1 MDKGIFKNIIRIASI
16 ERINYS
22 SQTVTIRMLDRVD
35 SKTFECPM
43 PHPAV
48 MTNSGIF
55 TAPSIGTRV
64 LVGFTYREAPI
75 IVGFMPNSAQAQD
88 LTSSTNTRNF
98 LTKDTNYPTLKPGEI
113 SIQGLSNSSLF
124 FDNKGSISLKFGNS
138 NISYSSKNILSEK
151 VESKYVNT
159 AGHRQISGVIKRDT
173 RKQGRKVE
181 EVFDK
186 LTTVNF
192 DDLLTTI
199 GRNPNLSTSTISG
212 GNSRSEVLR
221 NPALVENKEIV
232 YEFSIN
238 DNIGSFDDERNRIA
252 NKDIFPLEELGRR
265 DMSRTDI
272 LNLNPLVPGN
282 MIETVKGTVVDIY
295 GNILDLNRNII
306 NYNGI
311 DPKEVYTRLETE
323 DKLLRRSIKYHLEI
337 NSKKKPVKEFKFDD
351 IDAEDSGLEKIGY
364 SHSRWSVDVD
374 GEGLTKIN
382 IPANTNT
389 GNIPLLTRY
398 TNSNVRRED
407 NSIIFR
413 DEDNPNQDVLHLA
426 FGENS
431 GNGVSVTDSYSPSNF
446 GNRFSQETIAYRTAY
461 HDIVSTCSELLGG
474 NAISSSV
481 SNALDDSSANAGGRS
496 LHLNLDGSLEL
507 NVGKDNVDGKSFIQD
522 FSGGIIS
529 RIGKDFNENSI
540 VSQLDGNINVQVGGD
555 SIETEGKVDSPSFKF
570 YISKGDSFHKVEVN
584 ENGIFIRSA
593 ANTSIVIDSSKNLVL
608 KSKKDTLL
616 HGENVYIH
624 GTSDDNGESL
634 AGERL
639 VQRTG
644 RKIF

>member
-1 MDKGIFKNIIRIASI
+1 MDKGIFKNIIRLASI

-48 MTNSGIF
+48 MSNSGIF
-55 TAPSIGTRV
+55 TAPSVGTKV
-64 LVGFTYREAPI
+64 MVGFTYREAPI
-75 IVGFMPNSAQAQD
+75 IVGFMPNSAQSQD
-88 LTSSTNTRNF
+88 LTSSSNTRNF
-98 LTKDTNYPTLKPGEI
+98 LTQDTSYPSLKPGEI
-113 SIQGLSNSSLF
+113 AVQGLSNSSLF
-124 FDNKGSISLKFGNS
+124 FDNKGNISLKFGNS
-138 NISYSSKNILSEK
+138 NVNFSSKDIISEK
-151 VESKYVNT
+151 VENKYTNT
-159 AGHRQISGVIKRDT
+159 AGHRHIAGVIKRDT

-186 LTTVNF
+186 LTTIKY
-192 DDLLTTI
+192 DDLLTKV

-212 GNSRSEVLR
+212 GAGQSEVLR
-221 NPALVENKEIV
+221 NPSLVENREIV
-232 YEFSIN
+232 YEFAIG

-252 NKDIFPLEELGRR
+252 SKDIFPLEELGRR
-265 DMSRTDI
+265 DSSRTDI
-272 LNLNPLVPGN
+272 LNLNPLVPGS

-295 GNILDLNRNII
+295 GNILDLNRNVI
-306 NYNGI
+306 NYNDI
-311 DPKEVYTRLETE
+311 DPKEVYSRLETE

-351 IDAEDSGLEKIGY
+351 VDAEDSGLEKVGY

-374 GEGLTKIN
+374 GEGLTKVN
-382 IPANTNT
+382 IPASTNT

-398 TNSNVRRED
+398 TNSNIRRND
-407 NSIIFR
+407 NTIAFR

-431 GNGVSVTDSYSPSNF
+431 GNGVSVTDSYSPANF
-446 GNRFSQETIAYRTAY
+446 GNRFYQNAISYRTAY
-461 HDIVSTCSELLGG
+461 HDIVSTCSELLGTD
-474 NAISSSV
+474 AISTSI
-481 SNALDDSSANAGGRS
+481 SNALDDDSANAGGRS

-507 NVGKDNVDGKSFIQD
+507 NVGKDNVDGKSFVQD
-522 FSGGIIS
+522 FSGGVIS

-540 VSQLDGNINVQVGGD
+540 VSQLDGSVNIQVGGD

-608 KSKKDTLL
+608 KSKGDTLL

-624 GTSDDNGESL
+624 GTSDDLGKSL